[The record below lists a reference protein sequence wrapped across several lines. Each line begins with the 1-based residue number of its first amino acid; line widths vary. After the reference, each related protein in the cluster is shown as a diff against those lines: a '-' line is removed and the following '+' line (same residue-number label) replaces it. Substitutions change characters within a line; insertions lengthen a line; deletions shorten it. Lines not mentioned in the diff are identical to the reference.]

1 MRKSKIFMLFAMAV
15 AMTNVNAQ
23 SGNYRIVDTGQDV
36 CYDNTKEIIPP
47 TIKSKFYGQDA
58 QHQGNEASYTDN
70 GDGTITDNV
79 TGLIWQKEFAI
90 MSYTQAI
97 ETLKTF
103 NLAGKKDWRLP
114 SIKEAYSLMLFS
126 GNDINP
132 EAGMDSESAGV
143 PFINTEYFDFQYG
156 ANGNRIIDSQMLSST
171 LYVGSSDKEALVF
184 GVNFADGRIKGYGMR
199 LGGND
204 KEFMVRFVR
213 GNEYGENEFVD
224 NGDGTISDVATSLMW
239 SKTDSKKGMNWVEA
253 LDYAKKMNKINY
265 LGFSDWR
272 LPNAKEL
279 QSIVDY
285 TRSPATTSS
294 AAIDPVFSTSAMVN
308 EAGVIDYPF
317 YWTSTTHARAGEEGG
332 TAAVYVAFGRSL
344 GNMAS
349 ILGGGQRPG
358 GGESRGNDDNGSS
371 MRGQGGPGG
380 GMGGGG
386 RSGGGMGGGMG
397 GSGGGPGGGGM
408 GQGGPGGSGGGPG
421 GGQRPEGVAANW
433 IDVHG
438 AGSQRSDPKTG
449 NASKY
454 ANGNGPQGD
463 AIRIDNYVR
472 LVRDL

>member
-15 AMTNVNAQ
+15 AMTNVKAQ
-23 SGNYRIVDTGQDV
+23 SGNYKIVDTGQEL
-36 CYDNTKEIIPP
+36 CYDNTKEITPP
-47 TIKSKFYGQDA
+47 TVKSKFYGQDA
-58 QHQGNEASYTDN
+58 QHQGNQPSYTDN

-79 TGLIWQKEFAI
+79 TGLIWQKEFAV
-90 MSYTQAI
+90 MSYAQAV

-103 NLAGKKDWRLP
+103 SLAGKKDWRIP
-114 SIKEAYSLMLFS
+114 TIKEAYSLMMFS
-126 GNDINP
+126 GSDINP
-132 EAGMDSESAGV
+132 EAGIEDESAAV
-143 PFINTEYFDFQYG
+143 PFINAEYFAFKYG
-156 ANGNRIIDSQMLSST
+156 ANGNRVIDSQMLSST

-213 GNEYGENEFVD
+213 GNAYGENQFVD

-239 SKTDSKKGMNWVEA
+239 SKTDSQKGMKWSEA

-272 LPNAKEL
+272 VPNAKEL
-279 QSIVDY
+279 QSLVDY

-294 AAIDPVFSTSAMVN
+294 AAIDPMFSTSAMVN
-308 EAGVIDYPF
+308 EAGLIDYPF
-317 YWTSTTHARAGEEGG
+317 YWTSTTHARAGEDGG

-344 GNMAS
+344 GNMAAL
-349 ILGGGQRPG
+349 LGGGQHPG
-358 GGESRGNDDNGSS
+358 GGESRENDDNGSS

-380 GMGGGG
+380 GGMGGGG
-386 RSGGGMGGGMG
+386 RSGGGMGP
-397 GSGGGPGGGGM
+397 GGPGGGE
-408 GQGGPGGSGGGPG
+408 G
-421 GGQRPEGVAANW
+421 GGQRPRPEGTAANW

-449 NASKY
+449 DASKF

-463 AIRIDNYVR
+463 AIRINNYVR